1 MGFERVH
8 FPSMDAY
15 DDMGQ
20 RQYLGSGVKRI
31 QYGDAE
37 NKTAYDFSIG
47 RPLTKALKKY
57 GKGYITQA
65 EVIGKK
71 KPVTTALGTPVFGR
85 QQEQGLARIGKK
97 QTRANAFDED
107 LHRIVDLTVDEAS
120 KKADLK
126 IPRMAKGGILSKF
139 RKVS

>member
-1 MGFERVH
+1 M
-8 FPSMDAY
+8 P
-15 DDMGQ
+15 
-20 RQYLGSGVKRI
+20 KI
-31 QYGDAE
+31 
-37 NKTAYDFSIG
+37 KT
-47 RPLTKALKKY
+47 
-57 GKGYITQA
+57 
-65 EVIGKK
+65 
-71 KPVTTALGTPVFGR
+71 
-85 QQEQGLARIGKK
+85 KK